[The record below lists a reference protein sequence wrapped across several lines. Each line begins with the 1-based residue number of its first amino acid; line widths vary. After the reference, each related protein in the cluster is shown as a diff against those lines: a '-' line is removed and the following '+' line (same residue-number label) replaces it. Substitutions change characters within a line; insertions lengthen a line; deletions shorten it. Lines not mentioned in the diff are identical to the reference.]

1 MIQFLII
8 FKISDYS
15 PFIDL
20 KFFICILNDSRKI
33 VRASVTKE
41 IAYLDSHNQ
50 VFVTTAKG
58 KLKNRLCPAWRSI
71 QLWPWLVP
79 VRARY
84 RGRQNGSYWT
94 ASLSHRPSRLSPV
107 PSRTLSE
114 ENSKDQG
121 ELEAQTMCVL
131 SNDSVR
137 LSREECNRK
146 EACRHFSPRGKL
158 TAV

>member
-1 MIQFLII
+1 M
-8 FKISDYS
+8 KYS
-15 PFIDL
+15 PFIGL

-33 VRASVTKE
+33 ARASVTKV
-41 IAYLDSHNQ
+41 IAYLDSHSQ
-50 VFVTTAKG
+50 VFVTTAMG
-58 KLKNRLCPAWRSI
+58 KLKNRLCPAWKSI

-79 VRARY
+79 VHSRY

-114 ENSKDQG
+114 ETSKDQG
-121 ELEAQTMCVL
+121 ELEAQTMCIL

-137 LSREECNRK
+137 LNREECNRK
-146 EACRHFSPRGKL
+146 EAFQNSVPEASLPPCN
-158 TAV
+158 AVLS